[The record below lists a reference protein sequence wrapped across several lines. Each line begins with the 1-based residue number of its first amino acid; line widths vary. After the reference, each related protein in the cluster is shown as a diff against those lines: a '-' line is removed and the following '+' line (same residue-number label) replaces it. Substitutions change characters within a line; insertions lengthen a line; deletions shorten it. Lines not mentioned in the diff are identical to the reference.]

1 MPKSVTVR
9 APRTRKAAKRRTCR
23 NPGQTSPRVGRRDW
37 PNPKRSSPRRR
48 SPGWSS
54 RSSFRK
60 ARSGASRRS
69 IVKAKNPPAET
80 SSSAVIQGLMGPRVY
95 PLILES
101 VHLLPRRVGFLV
113 GLVAG
118 PGRRRVLL
126 LLLLVVLLRLGALA
140 GRGGWGRG
148 GRGRPGHGR
157 LRRGRWRR
165 RWRCRL
171 RGWTGR

>member
-37 PNPKRSSPRRR
+37 PNPKRSSPRIR

-69 IVKAKNPPAET
+69 MVKAKNPPAET
-80 SSSAVIQGLMGPRVY
+80 SSSAVIQGLMGRRVY

-101 VHLLPRRVGFLV
+101 VHLLPRWRAILV
-113 GLVAG
+113 GLLRG
-118 PGRRRVLL
+118 PGRRGRLL
-126 LLLLVVLLRLGALA
+126 LLLLVVLLRLLVL
-140 GRGGWGRG
+140 GGLG
-148 GRGRPGHGR
+148 GRGR
-157 LRRGRWRR
+157 RRGRR
-165 RWRCRL
+165 
-171 RGWTGR
+171 

>member
-101 VHLLPRRVGFLV
+101 VHLLRLRGGVLV
-113 GLVAG
+113 GLLAG
-118 PGRRRVLL
+118 PGGRRGLLLVLL
-126 LLLLVVLLRLGALA
+126 VLRLPVVLLRFRRLPGLR
-140 GRGGWGRG
+140 GRRRGRRWRRPSGRWGRG
-148 GRGRPGHGR
+148 G
-157 LRRGRWRR
+157 
-165 RWRCRL
+165 
-171 RGWTGR
+171 